1 MAVKC
6 FWPRKN
12 ERAVVFRLWKR
23 GYCVYIRIFTN
34 RYRSIFLNFHKNDKK
49 SYKSEYI
56 ELLIF
61 KSLFNQRLSPWLCTF
76 NIWIFTQIRKCSPM
90 SQYVRQN
97 RTNFSYL
104 FFAGLKGM
112 KFSFLFYKKGDELLV
127 VWYLDCWFEMENC
140 EFGLFQEIFTFFNF
154 FFKMPNR
161 DKNRTAAQSPFWTF
175 SFEFRKITIQ
185 CNIRPKFG
193 TFEPK

>member
-1 MAVKC
+1 MT
-6 FWPRKN
+6 
-12 ERAVVFRLWKR
+12 KR
-23 GYCVYIRIFTN
+23 VISPNILNYWYLNHFSINALALGYAHSTFDFSHKLENVYQCHSMFAKTGQI
-34 RYRSIFLNFHKNDKK
+34 S
-49 SYKSEYI
+49 
-56 ELLIF
+56 LIYF
-61 KSLFNQRLSPWLCTF
+61 SLVSKGWSF
-76 NIWIFTQIRKCSPM
+76 
-90 SQYVRQN
+90 
-97 RTNFSYL
+97 L
-104 FFAGLKGM
+104 FF
-112 KFSFLFYKKGDELLV
+112 FYKKGDELLV